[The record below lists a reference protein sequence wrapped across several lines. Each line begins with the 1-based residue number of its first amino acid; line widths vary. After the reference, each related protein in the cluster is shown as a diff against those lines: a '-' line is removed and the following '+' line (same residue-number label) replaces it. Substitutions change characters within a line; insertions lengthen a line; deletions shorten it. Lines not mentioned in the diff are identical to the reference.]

1 MCDQDVL
8 KEGYNLGLKEMR
20 ENSKCREARK
30 TWRCL
35 SDVMAIARGRQ
46 RQSWEIGRQMQEE

>member
-8 KEGYNLGLKEMR
+8 KEGYNLGLIEMG
-20 ENSKCREARK
+20 ENSECREARK

-35 SDVMAIARGRQ
+35 SYVVAIARGRQ
-46 RQSWEIGRQMQEE
+46 R